1 MKSSYRVY
9 RWFWESLDWLYPPRC
24 GGCCKPGTRWCRDC
38 QESVVRVSP
47 PFCPRCGQSQ
57 TVESI
62 CHNCRVNMP
71 RFEMLRSWAVFE
83 GPIRQALHRL
93 KYRCDLGLGEILS
106 RPLIEVLRGS
116 TWPINVVVP
125 VPLSIARQS
134 QRGYNQAALLAK
146 PLALA
151 ASLAYRP
158 KAIQRVRDTVTQVGL
173 SLEQRRH
180 NVVDAFQACSE
191 IVSGKTVLLI
201 DDVATTGATL
211 DACTDA
217 LLSQG
222 ASEVYCLAVARAVS
236 LIS

>member
-1 MKSSYRVY
+1 M
-9 RWFWESLDWLYPPRC
+9 
-24 GGCCKPGTRWCRDC
+24 
-38 QESVVRVSP
+38 
-47 PFCPRCGQSQ
+47 
-57 TVESI
+57 
-62 CHNCRVNMP
+62 
-71 RFEMLRSWAVFE
+71 
-83 GPIRQALHRL
+83 
-93 KYRCDLGLGEILS
+93 
-106 RPLIEVLRGS
+106 
-116 TWPINVVVP
+116 
-125 VPLSIARQS
+125 AR
-134 QRGYNQAALLAK
+134 

-151 ASLAYRP
+151 AGLAYRP

-191 IVSGKTVLLI
+191 IVSGKTILLI

-222 ASEVYCLAVARAVS
+222 ASEVYCLTVAHAVS